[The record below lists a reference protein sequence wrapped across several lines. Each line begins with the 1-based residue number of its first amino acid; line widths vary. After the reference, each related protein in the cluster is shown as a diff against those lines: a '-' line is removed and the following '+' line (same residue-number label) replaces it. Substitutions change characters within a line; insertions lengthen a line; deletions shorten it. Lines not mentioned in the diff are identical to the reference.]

1 MATAVNTKP
10 GVKTGQGGSNGFGN
24 NGGGSDGDGDSKRK
38 ATLDAYK
45 LGMWLGVGG
54 ITMLFA
60 ALTSGYVVRFGEAQA
75 NNEWANFSLPRVIW
89 ISTIIL
95 TASSVTFELAGGAL
109 KKGNTQAFG
118 SWITITAVLG

>member
-1 MATAVNTKP
+1 MATAVTTKP
-10 GVKTGQGGSNGFGN
+10 SVKTGQGGSNGFGN
-24 NGGGSDGDGDSKRK
+24 NGGGSNGDDGGKRK

-60 ALTSGYVVRFGEAQA
+60 ALTSAYVVRFGEAQA
-75 NNEWANFSLPRVIW
+75 NNEWGNFSLPRVIW

-95 TASSVTFELAGGAL
+95 VASSVTFELARRAL
-109 KKGNTQAFG
+109 KNGNTQAFG
-118 SWITITAVLG
+118 